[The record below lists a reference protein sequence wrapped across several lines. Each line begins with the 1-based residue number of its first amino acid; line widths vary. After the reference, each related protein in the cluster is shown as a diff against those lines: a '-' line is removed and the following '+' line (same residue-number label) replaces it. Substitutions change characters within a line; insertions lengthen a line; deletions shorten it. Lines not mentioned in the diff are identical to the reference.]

1 MDLATSVTSRAN
13 VVEFAKLGQTL
24 QPDMAQDAAGHQTRD
39 ASAALEG
46 SLLAF
51 GGNKGFALLVALEA
65 MTGVLAG
72 GAYADQVSS
81 KEASP
86 NAPEGTA
93 HSLIAIDINKAI
105 GRANYMQR
113 LDDMLDRLRG
123 LPTAEDAEKIR
134 YPGERRW
141 QLRRERLK
149 DEIPL
154 SKNDLDV
161 LQEAAKEAGVSTA

>member
-1 MDLATSVTSRAN
+1 V
-13 VVEFAKLGQTL
+13 
-24 QPDMAQDAAGHQTRD
+24 AQDATGHPTRD
-39 ASAALEG
+39 ASAALAG

-51 GGNKGFALLVALEA
+51 GGDKGFALLVALEA

-72 GAYADQVSS
+72 GAYADKVSS

-86 NAPEGTA
+86 NAPEGTS
-93 HSLIAIDINKAI
+93 HSMIAIDIKRAI
-105 GRANYMQR
+105 GEASYVRR
-113 LDDMLDRLRG
+113 LGEMLDRLHS

-149 DEIPL
+149 DGIPL
-154 SKNDLDV
+154 SKSDLHA
-161 LQEAAKEAGVSTA
+161 LLEAAKEAGVSAT